1 MTNELQLKN
10 PWFIAVWPGM
20 GHVAVS
26 AGFYLIAK
34 LGMHLHREVSPEGIF
49 DIERVEV
56 SDGIIRPAEL
66 PRSRYFVYR
75 DPEGKRDGV
84 VFLGEAQPPQ
94 GKYRFCKEIIDYA
107 KNLGVSEITT
117 FAAMATDMRPEH
129 DSRVFV
135 AATDEATLDGFVQL
149 ETEVLKDGH
158 ISGLNGI
165 LLGVAADQQLHGA
178 CFLGEMPSLFHQF
191 PYPKASLQVLKLFAQ
206 SVGLAIDTQELEE
219 QAATMDEQMGQWLR
233 RLERSIQQPPVDETS
248 SDEDEFAAEAD
259 EGAETEEGSE
269 SFESGPTLGD
279 TAAGSG
285 TPTPLS
291 IQDNQRIETLF
302 EAASSDRAKAYELKR
317 ELDRLQVFKQY
328 ENRFL
333 DLFRQP
339 PPTESDT
346 KLEG

>member
-75 DPEGKRDGV
+75 DPEGVRDGV

-107 KNLGVSEITT
+107 KDLGVSEITT
-117 FAAMATDMRPEH
+117 FAAMATEMRPEH

-135 AATDEATLDGFVQL
+135 AATDESTLDGFVQL

-158 ISGLNGI
+158 ISGLNGV
-165 LLGVAADQQLHGA
+165 LLGVAADNQLHGA
-178 CFLGEMPSLFHQF
+178 CFLGEMPSIFHQF

-206 SVGLAIDTQELEE
+206 SVGLAIDTKELED
-219 QAATMDEQMGQWLR
+219 QAATMDRQMSQWLR
-233 RLERSIQQPPVDETS
+233 RLERSIQQQTEVEPSP
-248 SDEDEFAAEAD
+248 DEDEFAT
-259 EGAETEEGSE
+259 ETEEGAEPEHERFGSSE
-269 SFESGPTLGD
+269 ILGD
-279 TAAGSG
+279 TATRPG

-317 ELDRLQVFKQY
+317 ELDRLQVFKQF

-339 PPTESDT
+339 PPPESET
-346 KLEG
+346 KLGG